1 MLKLEF
7 YPFFAGCGAMQFF
20 TTTIAKL
27 NEKIENGSFS
37 DFKQILCDVR
47 GFPQQLRAWVEWTS
61 NNHKAVYQCA
71 PNLVTVPHHFDLN
84 LPLYTHFTSPIRRY
98 IDLVVHRFVSAMIH
112 QSPMPPYSRNQIE
125 NLCEYCSDADANQL
139 MYTETMMQIC
149 ESKMQP
155 GRLIKYHGLVKEILD
170 KSMSILLSSPSNQFL
185 CETSRDSVLFSA
197 LNLHSKPESINHMS
211 CKLQWY
217 MRIYDVKGFNPYYQ
231 NRLEMTSVP
240 IVQWFQ
246 LLQHL
251 KTNAIDNLKAEI
263 KNLPSSEI
271 PLQPVSVE
279 PESDDEDNFEFSTN
293 GEIENESE
301 SEPERDV
308 DLTSSDDDNTLST
321 NLSDTEIPEQD
332 PEDNI
337 EKDLV
342 LKHFRRIAHSV
353 QRGTAIEAWV
363 VWQTYQEPEI
373 KVIHFD
379 PEEKI
384 TDLDNQKRKV
394 DSRAVT
400 TTEDQTI
407 LETKLSKE
415 ESHEVDNAPG
425 KTKNSRWPGI
435 DICIEHNNHPIKCFS
450 DLTVHKASM
459 ERYQNEKVYR
469 DCWMPALSMESAV
482 SAVEDGDRII
492 LQNVTIHWGKD
503 HHHVVIV
510 KFELKKRFC
519 DKYCIH
525 FTRDD
530 YVCVRFRTNPK
541 MLLIPTETEGM
552 WTGHFLV
559 DMSTPE
565 EEVTETVHVKMR
577 LKQSC
582 QLFPNLRHPLVDG
595 CTLEQIRQPVSIK
608 FVTLCLITVI
618 IIPR

>member
-1 MLKLEF
+1 MH
-7 YPFFAGCGAMQFF
+7 FF

-27 NEKIENGSFS
+27 NEKIENGTFS

-47 GFPQQLRAWVEWTS
+47 GFPQQMRAWVEWKLNS
-61 NNHKAVYQCA
+61 HKAVYQCA
-71 PNLVTVPHHFDLN
+71 PNLVTAPHHFDLN

-112 QSPMPPYSRNQIE
+112 RSQMPPYTRNQIE
-125 NLCEYCSDADANQL
+125 NLCAYCSDADANDL
-139 MYTETMMQIC
+139 MYTETVMQIR

-155 GRLIKYHGLVKEILD
+155 GRLIKYHGLVKEILE
-170 KSMSILLSSPSNQFL
+170 KSLSILLSSPSNQHL
-185 CETSRDSVLFSA
+185 CVMARDSVSFSA
-197 LNLHSKPESINHMS
+197 LNLHSKPERIKPSVL
-211 CKLQWY
+211 KLEWY
-217 MRIYDVKGFNPYYQ
+217 MRIYDVNGFNPYYQ
-231 NRLEMTSVP
+231 NRLEMTSVH
-240 IVQWFQ
+240 IVKWFQ

-251 KTNAIDNLKAEI
+251 KTNTINNLKAEI

-271 PLQPVSVE
+271 TLQQVSVE
-279 PESDDEDNFEFSTN
+279 LESDDEDSFEFSTDD
-293 GEIENESE
+293 ETENESE
-301 SEPERDV
+301 SELEID
-308 DLTSSDDDNTLST
+308 DYLTSSDDDTLST
-321 NLSDTEIPEQD
+321 DLSDTEIPEKD

-337 EKDLV
+337 KTDLV

-384 TDLDNQKRKV
+384 NDSDNQKRKV
-394 DSRAVT
+394 HSRAVT
-400 TTEDQTI
+400 TAEYHTI
-407 LETKLSKE
+407 LETKRLKE
-415 ESHEVDNAPG
+415 ESQEEDDAPD
-425 KTKNSRWPGI
+425 KSKNNRWPGI
-435 DICIEHNNHPIKCFS
+435 DICIEHNNHPITCFS
-450 DLTVHKASM
+450 DLSVRKASM

-482 SAVEDGDRII
+482 CAVEDGDRVI

-510 KFELKKRFC
+510 KFELKKRLC

-541 MLLIPTETEGM
+541 MLLIPKETEGM

-565 EEVTETVHVKMR
+565 EEVSETVHVKMR
-577 LKQSC
+577 LRQSC
-582 QLFPNLRHPLVDG
+582 QLFPNLRLPLVDG

-608 FVTLCLITVI
+608 FVKLCSIRVI
-618 IIPR
+618 IISR